1 LLLDEAGKGL
11 FLDEAGKVKL
21 PVFAVDADDDT
32 NAVPAPP
39 NGEDGEEESMPPKLK
54 ASAFSSDEETPFLG
68 DRGFDLLALES
79 SLSLIVA
86 NGLGPNS
93 DRGGKAEQL
102 SLKRD
107 LAADA
112 QSLFLPGSVG
122 GFGADSDI
130 GGNATHDFS
139 VSNFASVLVGE
150 LVLVLCSGLHAWYF
164 FDNDENMSDSF
175 PCRSHRE
182 VKTIRKFRLVQQH

>member
-32 NAVPAPP
+32 DAVPAAP

-54 ASAFSSDEETPFLG
+54 APAFSSDEETSFLG

-93 DRGGKAEQL
+93 DRGEKAEL
-102 SLKRD
+102 SLEID

-112 QSLFLPGSVG
+112 QSLFFPGSLG

-130 GGNATHDFS
+130 GGNAAQDFS
-139 VSNFASVLVGE
+139 VSNFASVLVGK
-150 LVLVLCSGLHAWYF
+150 LALVLCSGLHAWYF

-175 PCRSHRE
+175 PCRSNRE
-182 VKTIRKFRLVQQH
+182 VKTIRKFRLVQQQ